1 MAALWKNAP
10 YDVFVDWDARLARE
24 MPFFRGLFEEVGV
37 KRLLDAGC
45 GSARHAIEF
54 AKMGIEVIAFDP
66 SEDMLASARENA
78 LAAGAPIRL
87 EQGVFEEARRFV
99 DAPVDAVLSLGNGL
113 PHVDGVEGLRRA
125 LAAFESVLAP
135 DGVLVLHLVNHER
148 LSRGN
153 VRAFPPKFRSTPEGD
168 FVFLR
173 VIDRVEGAFVF
184 NFITLS
190 RPPVSEGPG
199 LPDPADADAAPWTL
213 DDRRSRHT
221 AMPPTVLA
229 EELARAGFGTV
240 EMFGDHDRKPLDE
253 AQDESVIVVARR

>member
-1 MAALWKNAP
+1 MASAWKNAP

-24 MPFFRGLFEEVGV
+24 MPFFRDLFEQVGV
-37 KRLLDAGC
+37 RRLLDAGC

-54 AKMGIEVIAFDP
+54 AKMGIEVVAFDP
-66 SEDMLASARENA
+66 SEDMLASARENVHE
-78 LAAGAPIRL
+78 AGVSIRL
-87 EQGVFEEARRFV
+87 QQGVFEQAGSFV

-113 PHVDGVEGLRRA
+113 PHVEGVEGLRRA
-125 LAAFESVLAP
+125 LAAFESVLAS

-153 VRAFPPKFRSTPEGD
+153 VRAFPPKFRSTSEGD

-173 VIDRVEGAFVF
+173 VIDRVEDAFVF

-190 RPPVSEGPG
+190 RPPVSEGPD
-199 LPDPADADAAPWTL
+199 LPDPADIGAAPWVL

-221 AMPPTVLA
+221 ALPPSLLA
-229 EELARAGFGTV
+229 EELARAGFARA
-240 EMFGDHDRKPLDE
+240 EFFGDHERTPLDE
-253 AQDESVIVVARR
+253 GADESVIVVARR

>member
-1 MAALWKNAP
+1 MASVWKNAP

-24 MPFFRGLFEEVGV
+24 MPFFRDLFEQVGV
-37 KRLLDAGC
+37 ERLLDAGC

-54 AKMGIEVIAFDP
+54 AKMGIEVVAFDP

-78 LAAGAPIRL
+78 RAAGVPIRL
-87 EQGVFEEARRFV
+87 EQAVFEDAGGLV

-113 PHVDGVEGLRRA
+113 PHVEGLEGLRRA
-125 LAAFESVLAP
+125 FAAFESVLAP

-173 VIDRVEGAFVF
+173 IIDRVDGAFVF

-190 RPPVSEGPG
+190 RPLVGEDTG
-199 LPDPADADAAPWTL
+199 LPDPADIDGAPWAL
-213 DDRRSRHT
+213 EDRRSRHT
-221 AMPPTVLA
+221 AMPPSLLA
-229 EELARAGFGTV
+229 EELARAGFARV
-240 EMFGDHDRKPLDE
+240 EFFGDHERTPLDE
-253 AQDESVIVVARR
+253 GADESVIVVARR